1 MNAPPLSDF
10 GPLSNIGMIISS
22 VLGVFLIMSVGAFC
36 RTRHWL
42 TREADMSLAKITA
55 NVLLP
60 ALFLDRI
67 LTDETLG
74 SLATAWTAPA
84 LGFAFTAG
92 GFIAAWFTAK
102 WIGPWVGLVNDA
114 QRRAFAVCA
123 GICNYG
129 YIPLPLAQIFYKQ
142 AEVDLIFHNVG
153 VDLALWSVGIAIVS
167 GGTAQ
172 ASRLDR
178 SREPAKRSTFKKWS
192 VQLLPALTSA
202 PLIAVATAVTIRS
215 LGWETAIPDSV
226 SRSIEMLA
234 DSSIPMGLLL
244 SGAIII
250 DFIKAADW
258 TGASRVIALS
268 IGFRQCLMPIVML
281 AVAGLLL
288 TQTDLK
294 QVLLLQ
300 ASMPSAVF
308 PIVLVRLYHGDTA
321 TALRVVLST
330 SIAGIVLIPLWMAIG
345 AWWLGV

>member
-1 MNAPPLSDF
+1 MNDA
-10 GPLSNIGMIISS
+10 PLSNFGLIVSS
-22 VLGVFLIMSVGAFC
+22 VLGVFLIMGVGAFC

-92 GFIAAWFTAK
+92 GFVAAWCTAK
-102 WIGPWVGLVNDA
+102 WIGPRVGLVSDA
-114 QRRAFAVCA
+114 QHRAFAVCA

-153 VDLALWSVGIAIVS
+153 VDLALWSVGIAIIS
-167 GGTAQ
+167 GGLVAPNE
-172 ASRLDR
+172 AV
-178 SREPAKRSTFKKWS
+178 KRSTGMDVFSK
-192 VQLLPALTSA
+192 LLPALTSA
-202 PLIAVATAVTIRS
+202 PLIAVAVAVTIRS

-234 DSSIPMGLLL
+234 YSSIPMGLLL

-250 DFIKAADW
+250 DFIKSADW
-258 TGASRVIALS
+258 TGAARVIALS
-268 IGFRQCLMPIVML
+268 IGFRQCLMPVVML
-281 AVAGLLL
+281 AVAGSLL

-300 ASMPSAVF
+300 AAMPSAVF

-330 SIAGIVLIPLWMAIG
+330 SIAGIVLIPMWMAIG

>member
-1 MNAPPLSDF
+1 MNDA
-10 GPLSNIGMIISS
+10 PLSNFGLIVSS
-22 VLGVFLIMSVGAFC
+22 VLGVFLIMGIGAFC

-67 LTDETLG
+67 ITDETLG
-74 SLATAWTAPA
+74 NLATAWTAPA

-92 GFIAAWFTAK
+92 GFIAAWYTAK
-102 WIGPWVGLVNDA
+102 WIGPWMGLVNDA
-114 QRRAFAVCA
+114 QHRAFAVCA

-167 GGTAQ
+167 GG
-172 ASRLDR
+172 SDR
-178 SREPAKRSTFKKWS
+178 ARQPSDPGRKPRSTIRKLVAQF
-192 VQLLPALTSA
+192 LPALTSA
-202 PLIAVATAVTIRS
+202 PLIAVAVALTIRG

-234 DSSIPMGLLL
+234 YSSIPMGLLL

-250 DFIKAADW
+250 DFIKSADW

-268 IGFRQCLMPIVML
+268 IGFRQGVMPLIML
-281 AVAGLLL
+281 GAAGSML

-300 ASMPSAVF
+300 AAMPSAVF

-330 SIAGIVLIPLWMAIG
+330 SIAGIVLIPLWMAVG
-345 AWWLGV
+345 AWWLQV